1 MSVKKGHIRKEYNLP
16 EDIVNKIEELANE
29 AGVTNTEA
37 VINAILFKYNA
48 DVMDEH
54 SVLGRMSQ
62 LQKKMD
68 YIDKKLETFSS
79 LIYYIIPYFLAVH
92 PDLPKDK
99 NESTNQL
106 NKGSQKMMNLVMNFR
121 KWLKTEKISFV
132 QSVFGDSQETL
143 EQTYTE
149 ESVGLRELNG

>member
-1 MSVKKGHIRKEYNLP
+1 MSAKKETLLKKYNFPKEVC
-16 EDIVNKIEELANE
+16 DKIEELAEE

-37 VINAILFKYNA
+37 VINAILFRYNA

-54 SVLGRMSQ
+54 IVLGRITQM
-62 LQKKMD
+62 QKKLD
-68 YIDKKLETFSS
+68 YMDKKLETFSS

-99 NESTNQL
+99 TESTNQL

-149 ESVGLRELNG
+149 ESQGMREING